1 MEIISKVILSH
12 LIKEAS
18 SNLKTLFN
26 SNKIQLITT
35 SEDLLNALYEHSV
48 FVINSTQNIFFKDL
62 GGSRKIS
69 DVYIDLHIELQ
80 AKRLRFSDQEQAKSN
95 IEEILLNTSTHLVIL
110 GGPGAGKT
118 TTIKHICQMLLNNEI
133 TINYKFPILINLRDI
148 TDGESIYS
156 KLKTIFGIEISSKQ
170 QDKTIS
176 LDNLQLRERYINSYL
191 NSLNIVLILDGLDEV
206 RPSRISQFYQ
216 EIKSLMLNLNN
227 SLVIVT
233 SRSASYNI
241 SIDNSTEYEL
251 CDLNQNQ
258 IVEFV
263 NKWFVKKNEATEFIT
278 NLNSSKFFDFSLRPL
293 TLAHLCAI
301 FEKTKKF
308 YDKPRSI
315 YKKLVRLLIDEWDE
329 QRGIV
334 RESKYSDFDNERKF
348 DFLSH
353 FAYDLT
359 ISYAHKK
366 YSEFDFIESYKR
378 IYMSYQL
385 PLKDGE
391 KVVKELEDHTGI
403 IIKSSYDSYEFV
415 HKSMQEYLAAE
426 YIVRLVNIPVK
437 LIYDTN
443 ISNELAIA
451 VSLSS
456 NPNEYLYKLIFEIF
470 KPDNLHPQFAIE
482 FLSRLEYERPIFRE
496 SLLIPFSFIYLFNL
510 LAENSYIFDRDQID
524 EEFDSQSNIIYS
536 SFQSDFTIKKS
547 FRRLKQYIQ
556 LDRVSKNSAYIIIDE
571 AIETELLTDEDQF
584 YMDNSKKYIISEKL
598 YQNYFQN

>member
-1 MEIISKVILSH
+1 
-12 LIKEAS
+12 
-18 SNLKTLFN
+18 
-26 SNKIQLITT
+26 
-35 SEDLLNALYEHSV
+35 LYEHSV

-69 DVYIDLHIELQ
+69 DVYIDLNIELQ
-80 AKRLRFSDQEQAKSN
+80 AKRLRFSDQKQAKSS
-95 IEEILLNTSTHLVIL
+95 IEEILSNTSTHLVIL

-118 TTIKHICQMLLNNEI
+118 TTIKHICQMLLNNAI
-133 TINYKFPILINLRDI
+133 KINYKFPILINLRDI
-148 TDGESIYS
+148 TDAESIYS
-156 KLKTIFGIEISSKQ
+156 KLKIIFGIEISSKQ

-206 RPSRISQFYQ
+206 RPSRVSQFYQ

-227 SLVIVT
+227 SLVVVT

-251 CDLNQNQ
+251 CDLNEYQ

-263 NKWFVKKNEATEFIT
+263 NKWFVKKNEAKEFIT

-334 RESKYSDFDNERKF
+334 RESRYSDFDNERKF

-443 ISNELAIA
+443 IS
-451 VSLSS
+451 
-456 NPNEYLYKLIFEIF
+456 
-470 KPDNLHPQFAIE
+470 
-482 FLSRLEYERPIFRE
+482 
-496 SLLIPFSFIYLFNL
+496 
-510 LAENSYIFDRDQID
+510 
-524 EEFDSQSNIIYS
+524 
-536 SFQSDFTIKKS
+536 
-547 FRRLKQYIQ
+547 
-556 LDRVSKNSAYIIIDE
+556 
-571 AIETELLTDEDQF
+571 
-584 YMDNSKKYIISEKL
+584 
-598 YQNYFQN
+598 